1 MYPAEWPKRILD
13 NIYFGCIPKVFEK
26 ETKEEKDQEFI
37 VGNTFRRLLYRVIGV
52 FVEAQQCVSHLDF
65 GQ

>member
-1 MYPAEWPKRILD
+1 MYPAEWLKWILD
-13 NIYFGCIPKVFEK
+13 NIYFGCIPKVSEK
-26 ETKEEKDQEFI
+26 EIREEKDQEFI
-37 VGNTFRRLLYRVIGV
+37 VGNPFRRPLYHVIGV